1 MNKKNHFPFII
12 FLFLLLSFFLVG
24 CKKTKVDEE
33 AVAKIETVARGLFA
47 GQDLK
52 NVSDD
57 LSLPTY
63 VDEVLITWTS
73 DNPEIMAHDG
83 TIGIVKTEKIF
94 TLTARMTYHDT
105 TVNKYFAVMVKPKV
119 NNGDEEN
126 PETLV
131 NLVATNLLSGV
142 DLFNVENNLLLPTEI
157 SQVAIVWE
165 SSNTQVVYNKG
176 TVFRNRDDQTATLT
190 AHLTYKNY
198 QKQVSF
204 SLIVKKMTFELDP
217 YYRGA
222 EGLTKTAL
230 KNFLHDLIDDHQEYS
245 YSFAKTALQ
254 KTDEDPNN
262 PNNIILFYTGRSQ
275 AKTTYNSG
283 NDGWNREHVWAK
295 SHGGFGDNPPAGT
308 DLHHLRPTD
317 MTVNS
322 IRGNLD
328 FDNGGKK
335 IDETYGAGSSFCYY
349 DNDSFE
355 PRDQVKGDVAR
366 ILFYM
371 AVRYD
376 GSDGVADLEL
386 NDFTGNGSVPFMGKL
401 STLLV
406 WNNLDPVDD
415 FERNRNEVIFG
426 YQKNRNPFID
436 YPHFADL
443 IWGTN
448 SVFTSNYNNGEAV
461 IIQLFV
467 IDWLDFKK
475 QKYC

>member
-1 MNKKNHFPFII
+1 M
-12 FLFLLLSFFLVG
+12 
-24 CKKTKVDEE
+24 
-33 AVAKIETVARGLFA
+33 VA
-47 GQDLK
+47 
-52 NVSDD
+52 
-57 LSLPTY
+57 
-63 VDEVLITWTS
+63 
-73 DNPEIMAHDG
+73 
-83 TIGIVKTEKIF
+83 
-94 TLTARMTYHDT
+94 
-105 TVNKYFAVMVKPKV
+105 
-119 NNGDEEN
+119 
-126 PETLV
+126 
-131 NLVATNLLSGV
+131 
-142 DLFNVENNLLLPTEI
+142 
-157 SQVAIVWE
+157 
-165 SSNTQVVYNKG
+165 
-176 TVFRNRDDQTATLT
+176 
-190 AHLTYKNY
+190 
-198 QKQVSF
+198 
-204 SLIVKKMTFELDP
+204 
-217 YYRGA
+217 
-222 EGLTKTAL
+222 
-230 KNFLHDLIDDHQEYS
+230 
-245 YSFAKTALQ
+245 
-254 KTDEDPNN
+254 
-262 PNNIILFYTGRSQ
+262 
-275 AKTTYNSG
+275 
-283 NDGWNREHVWAK
+283 
-295 SHGGFGDNPPAGT
+295 
-308 DLHHLRPTD
+308 
-317 MTVNS
+317 
-322 IRGNLD
+322 
-328 FDNGGKK
+328 KK

-448 SVFTSNYNNGEAV
+448 SVFPSNYNNGEEV